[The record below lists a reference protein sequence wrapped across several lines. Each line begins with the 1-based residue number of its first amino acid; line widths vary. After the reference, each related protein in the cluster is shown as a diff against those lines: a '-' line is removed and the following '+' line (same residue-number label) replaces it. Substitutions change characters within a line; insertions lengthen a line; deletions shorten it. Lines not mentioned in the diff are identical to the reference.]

1 MAAAGGAD
9 ILTQLHKADGGS
21 PLHGAPPLQ
30 GVRVLD
36 LTRVLAG
43 PYCTQTLGDL
53 GAEIIKIEEPARGD
67 DIRAMQIS
75 KQHGMSS
82 YFLGLNRNKKSVAV
96 NIATPEGRGLILD
109 LARKSDVL
117 IENFRAGVME
127 RNGLGYR
134 IIAKANPSIVY
145 CAISGYGRDGPDKD
159 RPGYDPVVQGESGLM
174 SLTGEADGAPMRT
187 GVSLIDIIT
196 GLFAGQAILAALFE
210 RKESGQG
217 QFIDVPLFDTSIA
230 MLNHAAA
237 AYLLDGTVMRRSGNA
252 NLSAV
257 PVGVYQAADGPF
269 SLAMTSDRQFERFC
283 RDVLGKPDLAGDPD
297 FKDNPSRVKNRG
309 VLEPIL
315 AKTFAQKSCRH
326 WLECCA
332 AAGVP
337 AGPIR
342 DVGEAL
348 TSREVVERN
357 LITDSIHSSAGRI
370 RQLRSPMRLSRTPV
384 VDPVGAPLLG
394 EHTQIVL
401 RDLLGHD
408 DDAIAR
414 LRAAGAI
421 R

>member
-1 MAAAGGAD
+1 MKD
-9 ILTQLHKADGGS
+9 PD
-21 PLHGAPPLQ
+21 GAPPLR

-53 GAEIIKIEEPARGD
+53 GAEIIKIEEPSRGD
-67 DIRAMQIS
+67 DIRAMQVS
-75 KQHGMSS
+75 ERHGVSS

-96 NIATPEGRGLILD
+96 NIKTPEGRGIILD
-109 LARKSDVL
+109 LVRKSDVVV
-117 IENFRAGVME
+117 ENFRAGVME
-127 RNGLGYR
+127 RNGLGYAT
-134 IIAKANPSIVY
+134 IAEINPALVY

-196 GLFAGQAILAALFE
+196 GLFAGQAILAALLE
-210 RKESGQG
+210 RKASGQG

-237 AYLLDGTVMRRSGNA
+237 AYLLDGTVMHRSGNA
-252 NLSAV
+252 NQSAV

-269 SLAMTSDRQFERFC
+269 SLAMTSDRQFQRFC
-283 RDVLGKPDLAGDPD
+283 LEVLERPDLASNPD
-297 FKDNPSRVKNRG
+297 YKDNPSRVKNRL
-309 VLEPIL
+309 VLEPVL
-315 AKTFAQKSCRH
+315 AGLFARKDCQY
-326 WLECCA
+326 WLERCA

-348 TSREVVERN
+348 TSREVVGRN
-357 LITDSIHSSAGRI
+357 LIVEATHSSLGRV

-394 EHTQIVL
+394 EHTHLVL

-421 R
+421 G